1 MSAKDEISVKISW
14 CSKKERRSHFL
25 RHFSLL
31 HGLPSFL
38 ARLLTILLGQ
48 KREIKNFHQLLNRG
62 CKIRQRFRE
71 KNEPFDKVQIFWFER
86 KKSLK
91 KTQWL
96 DSIWCPWLPRNLIHT
111 KAKEGNNGCE
121 RLCSLAWHNND
132 YCKHKH
138 QKPTAQT

>member
-1 MSAKDEISVKISW
+1 MQQKGEEKSFSPTFFFVAWSSQLPCSAIDHSVGSEKGD
-14 CSKKERRSHFL
+14 K
-25 RHFSLL
+25 
-31 HGLPSFL
+31 
-38 ARLLTILLGQ
+38 
-48 KREIKNFHQLLNRG
+48 KNFHQLLNRG

-71 KNEPFDKVQIFWFER
+71 KNEPFDKVQIFLFER